1 MFTEGDEMKLLRFTL
16 TAGAFAFGL
25 ALSARAADICVT
37 DQSGREYRF
46 EKPKLPKKPGKVF
59 PLVGSVRTVPQI
71 VDAFSWGPVQGSSMY
86 FIGGPD
92 LIVVAIVAQTQG
104 AVHTARMTVDRTF
117 SGTGL
122 GDFAGDYSS
131 NTALTWTAVDCDTSS
146 LP

>member
-16 TAGAFAFGL
+16 TAGAFAFGP

-86 FIGGPD
+86 FIGGP
-92 LIVVAIVAQTQG
+92 T
-104 AVHTARMTVDRTF
+104 
-117 SGTGL
+117 
-122 GDFAGDYSS
+122 
-131 NTALTWTAVDCDTSS
+131 
-146 LP
+146 